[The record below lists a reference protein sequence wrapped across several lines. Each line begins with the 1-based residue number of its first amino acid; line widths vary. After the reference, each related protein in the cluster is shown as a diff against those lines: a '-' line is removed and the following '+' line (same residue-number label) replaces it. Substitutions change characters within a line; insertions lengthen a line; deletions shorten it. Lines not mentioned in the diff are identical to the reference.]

1 MANVHTVNHSK
12 SENIKSHLSNE
23 DGGMGVQKRER
34 CLLPASFILCGGGGV
49 VMVVVQHKVWQ
60 GRRENPSLGRFRGQ
74 EV

>member
-1 MANVHTVNHSK
+1 MPS
-12 SENIKSHLSNE
+12 SQLYSLS
-23 DGGMGVQKRER
+23 
-34 CLLPASFILCGGGGV
+34 GGGV

>member
-1 MANVHTVNHSK
+1 MPPS
-12 SENIKSHLSNE
+12 SQLYS
-23 DGGMGVQKRER
+23 
-34 CLLPASFILCGGGGV
+34 LCVCVGGGV